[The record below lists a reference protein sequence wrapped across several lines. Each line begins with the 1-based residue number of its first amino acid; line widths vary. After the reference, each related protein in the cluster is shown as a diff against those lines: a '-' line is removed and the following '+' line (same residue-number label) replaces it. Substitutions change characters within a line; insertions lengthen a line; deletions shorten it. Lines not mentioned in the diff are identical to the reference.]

1 MHDEEDKIL
10 ELQIGSLWQ
19 QEILEILKIFGKFL
33 AKFLAEKWKKLILK
47 N

>member
-19 QEILEILKIFGKFL
+19 QEILEILKIF